1 MKRIKILTII
11 FTFWILLIIM
21 SASWLVYIFTNSI
34 SVVSQDLL
42 VLLVLILA
50 SVSFVISTFFVI
62 QMLIDLR
69 KELKKTREQ
78 EKNIKDIYQY
88 DQLLDPPSMYT

>member
-1 MKRIKILTII
+1 
-11 FTFWILLIIM
+11 M
-21 SASWLVYIFTNSI
+21 SASWLVYIFSNSI
-34 SVVSQDLL
+34 SVITQDFL

-69 KELKKTREQ
+69 KEMRKTRER